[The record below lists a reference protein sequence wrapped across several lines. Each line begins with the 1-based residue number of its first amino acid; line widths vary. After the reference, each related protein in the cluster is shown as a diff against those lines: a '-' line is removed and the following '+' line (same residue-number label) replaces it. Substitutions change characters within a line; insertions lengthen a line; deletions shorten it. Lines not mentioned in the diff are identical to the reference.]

1 MLAIEELSDEPPL
14 LTSPSVPAACKSV
27 AIDVPLP
34 LPLMVS
40 VELLVPLPE
49 RLLVTVVPARFEAEL
64 PVEEEL
70 PVATIRL
77 L

>member
-34 LPLMVS
+34 LPLIVS
-40 VELLVPLPE
+40 VELVVPLPE
-49 RLLVTVVPARFEAEL
+49 ELDVAVVPARFEAEL
-64 PVEEEL
+64 PLDDEL